1 MPEYYS
7 PWAEAAS
14 GMSQLGGSLQNISIG
29 LARQKYDQ
37 AMMQQQMQMKMMELQ
52 GQQVR
57 DRQQG
62 RLYDAQTALTRA
74 NEILA
79 GQKVKDLERTAGVKQ
94 ALGTAAGDFFNAD
107 VTAQQNGGFD
117 VLGMRDVAGAQMLEN
132 MAQLPDA
139 ARSKFPL
146 NVAQMLQMRDPR
158 MQQLLALG
166 TKATSSLAPGATF
179 MNNITGQPMFQSPR
193 ALNQGQVLVDDGGQ
207 RIAEGQPPRA
217 SADPTLAR
225 LGALQKVLGSGQ
237 ALIGNTVDPT
247 LGPPKAGNP
256 LMGPFTQGTNMVGQT
271 SQMIAELLGQ
281 MQGQAAPQAE
291 PTGNNAPQPG
301 EVRKGYRFK
310 GGNPAD
316 KNSWEKVQ

>member
-14 GMSQLGGSLQNISIG
+14 GMSQLGGSLQNIAVG

-52 GQQVR
+52 SQQSR

-79 GQKVKDLERTAGVKQ
+79 GQKVKDLERTAGAKD
-94 ALGTAAGDFFNAD
+94 ALGQAAWYGGMVQAGENAGVDMGPRGDIAS
-107 VTAQQNGGFD
+107 
-117 VLGMRDVAGAQMLEN
+117 AQMLSA
-132 MAQLPDA
+132 MGQLPDA

-146 NVAQMLQMRDPR
+146 NVAQMFQMRDPR
-158 MQQLLALG
+158 MQQLLATG
-166 TKATSSLAPGATF
+166 TKATSSLPAGATLMDSF
-179 MNNITGQPMFQSPR
+179 TGDPMYQSPR
-193 ALNQGQVLVDDGGQ
+193 TLGQGQVMVPGEGGEP
-207 RIAEGQPPRA
+207 IASGMPPRA

-281 MQGQAAPQAE
+281 MQGQAVPQAE